1 MQRPQ
6 STRELSEA
14 ARDPSSTARFMMQG
28 QRETTELSERF
39 FSKDNIAY
47 IQKGIRHGVAKQCGA
62 RISQQ
67 DEQNLLIVMQ
77 HVFFE
82 EAHYLESNVS
92 AQLKTLNADVLK
104 YCIDNVCKNY
114 QHYVQYRKDID
125 APPSVMERPTCMR
138 ADKTLEFK
146 GWF

>member
-1 MQRPQ
+1 MLRPHASRQ
-6 STRELSEA
+6 ITETNHT
-14 ARDPSSTARFMMQG
+14 STARFMMQG

-39 FSKDNIAY
+39 FSKQNIAQL
-47 IQKGIRHGVAKQCGA
+47 QKGIRDGVMRRCRVNLGD
-62 RISQQ
+62 Q
-67 DEQNLLIVMQ
+67 DERNLLIVMQ

-82 EAHYLESNVS
+82 EAHYLEADIN
-92 AQLKTLNADVLK
+92 AQVKTLNTDVLK

-114 QHYVQYRKDID
+114 QHYVQYRKDMD
-125 APPSVMERPTCMR
+125 APPSVMERPTYMR

>member
-1 MQRPQ
+1 MLRPQ
-6 STRELSEA
+6 ASRQITE
-14 ARDPSSTARFMMQG
+14 DNHTSTARFMMQG

-39 FSKDNIAY
+39 FSKQNITQL
-47 IQKGIRHGVAKQCGA
+47 QKGIRDGVMRRCRVNLGD
-62 RISQQ
+62 Q
-67 DEQNLLIVMQ
+67 DERNLLIVMQ

-82 EAHYLESNVS
+82 EAHYLEADINSQVN
-92 AQLKTLNADVLK
+92 TLNTDVLK

-114 QHYVQYRKDID
+114 QHYVQYRKDMD
-125 APPSVMERPTCMR
+125 APPSVMERPTYMR

>member
-1 MQRPQ
+1 MLRPHASRQ
-6 STRELSEA
+6 ITETNHT
-14 ARDPSSTARFMMQG
+14 STARFMMQG

-39 FSKDNIAY
+39 FSKQNIAQL
-47 IQKGIRHGVAKQCGA
+47 QKGIRDGVMRRCRVNLGD
-62 RISQQ
+62 Q
-67 DEQNLLIVMQ
+67 DERNLLIVMQ

-82 EAHYLESNVS
+82 EAHYLEADIN
-92 AQLKTLNADVLK
+92 AQVKTLNTDVLK

-114 QHYVQYRKDID
+114 QHYVQYRKDMD
-125 APPSVMERPTCMR
+125 APPSIMERPTYMR

>member
-6 STRELSEA
+6 CTREVEDYNPKSL
-14 ARDPSSTARFMMQG
+14 ARFMMQG

-39 FSKDNIAY
+39 FSKDNIE
-47 IQKGIRHGVAKQCGA
+47 QLQRGIREGVSRRSNGRYRVGPQEEK
-62 RISQQ
+62 
-67 DEQNLLIVMQ
+67 NLLIVMQ

-82 EAHYLESNVS
+82 EAHYLESDVKG
-92 AQLKTLNADVLK
+92 QLSTLNAEVLK
-104 YCIDNVCKNY
+104 YCVDNVYKNY

-125 APPSVMERPTCMR
+125 APPSIMERPSYSRT
-138 ADKTLEFK
+138 DKTLEFK

>member
-1 MQRPQ
+1 MLRPQ
-6 STRELSEA
+6 ASRQITE
-14 ARDPSSTARFMMQG
+14 DNHTSTARFMMQG

-39 FSKDNIAY
+39 FSKQNIAQL
-47 IQKGIRHGVAKQCGA
+47 QKGIRDGVMRRCRVNLGE
-62 RISQQ
+62 Q
-67 DEQNLLIVMQ
+67 DERNLLIVMQ

-82 EAHYLESNVS
+82 EAHYLEADINSQVN
-92 AQLKTLNADVLK
+92 TLNTDVLK

-114 QHYVQYRKDID
+114 QHYVQYRKDMD
-125 APPSVMERPTCMR
+125 APPSVMERPTYMR

>member
-1 MQRPQ
+1 MLRPHASRQ
-6 STRELSEA
+6 ITEA
-14 ARDPSSTARFMMQG
+14 NHTSTARFMMQG

-39 FSKDNIAY
+39 FSKQNIAQL
-47 IQKGIRHGVAKQCGA
+47 QKGIRDGVMRRCRVNLGD
-62 RISQQ
+62 Q
-67 DEQNLLIVMQ
+67 DERNLLIVMQ

-82 EAHYLESNVS
+82 EAHYLEADIN
-92 AQLKTLNADVLK
+92 AQVKTLNTDVLK

-114 QHYVQYRKDID
+114 QHYVQYRKDMD
-125 APPSVMERPTCMR
+125 APPSIMERPTYMR

>member
-1 MQRPQ
+1 MLRPHASRQ
-6 STRELSEA
+6 ITEA
-14 ARDPSSTARFMMQG
+14 NHTSTARFMMQG

-39 FSKDNIAY
+39 FSKQNIAQL
-47 IQKGIRHGVAKQCGA
+47 QKGIRDGVMRRCRVNLGD
-62 RISQQ
+62 Q
-67 DEQNLLIVMQ
+67 DERNLLIVMQ

-82 EAHYLESNVS
+82 EAHYLEADIN
-92 AQLKTLNADVLK
+92 AQVNTLNTDVLK

-114 QHYVQYRKDID
+114 QHYVQYRKDMD
-125 APPSVMERPTCMR
+125 APPSIMERPTYMR